1 MNVRTGWW
9 QLCEAKSGGEK
20 SKSRG
25 LWCKRICWPE
35 RRIRMR
41 MGMRIAFPGIGTG
54 IRWNFVWLL
63 ALPLY
68 HILLFNFV
76 YFNERLP
83 PFAAFQPSKRQSTWQ
98 KK

>member
-25 LWCKRICWPE
+25 LWCKRISWPE

-41 MGMRIAFPGIGTG
+41 MGMRMAFPGIGTG

-68 HILLFNFV
+68 HI
-76 YFNERLP
+76 RP